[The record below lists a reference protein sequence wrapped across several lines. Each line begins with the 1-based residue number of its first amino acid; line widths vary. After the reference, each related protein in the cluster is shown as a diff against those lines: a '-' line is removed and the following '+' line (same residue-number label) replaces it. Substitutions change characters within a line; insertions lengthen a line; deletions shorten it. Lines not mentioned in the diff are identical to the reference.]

1 MVLHNETLWKWSRL
15 LGCVA
20 FAGDKDLI
28 EEDVEEKP
36 EDVIITQ
43 NKDSI
48 YDQPQAQPNPIEIIE
63 LSDDDNDDEEEEDND
78 KGAYEKYDPKKKMW
92 CYEMPKGETHGPF
105 SLADLKEWS
114 DQEYFVDIPDFKVWK
129 TGNSIESAVLLT
141 KLLSHVKA

>member
-1 MVLHNETLWKWSRL
+1 MVLHNETFWNWSGL

-28 EEDVEEKP
+28 EEDV
-36 EDVIITQ
+36 IITKN

-48 YDQPQAQPNPIEIIE
+48 YDQPQTQPNSIEIIE
-63 LSDDDNDDEEEEDND
+63 LSDEDDEEEANDNGVY
-78 KGAYEKYDPKKKMW
+78 KQCDPKKKMW